1 MRILRNRKT
10 LAGLILLAV
19 FVFLAV
25 FGPTLAPYPALQIA
39 GKPWLGP
46 SSAHWFGTTQEGYD
60 VWSQFLSGDRAILV
74 VSFLSGVIA
83 TVLSVIIG
91 VAAGYFGG
99 LADNFLSMLAN
110 IFLVLPALPFLIV
123 INSYLPAGGKSSTA
137 LMAGIISLTGWA
149 WGARVLRSQ
158 TLSLRKRDFVDAAG
172 IVGERSWRII
182 TFEIVPNLVPVVAS
196 SFLFTTLYAM
206 GTYVA
211 LTFVGAVDVNTPW
224 SWGSMLFW
232 AQGDQAAA
240 SGAWVWFAAPGVAVA
255 LLGTSLALLNFG
267 IDEFINPRLK
277 AAGLTRR
284 GLRAA
289 GVTRR
294 STLGLTPVLRPTAA
308 VVVTSPAEI
317 IEETV

>member
-10 LAGLILLAV
+10 LAGLILLGV

-39 GKPWLGP
+39 GKPWQGP

-60 VWSQFLSGDRAILV
+60 VWSQFLNGDRAILI

-83 TVLSVIIG
+83 TVLSVVIG

-172 IVGERSWRII
+172 IIGERSWRII
-182 TFEIVPNLVPVVAS
+182 AFEVVPNLVPVVAA

-240 SGAWVWFAAPGVAVA
+240 SGAWLWFAAPGVAVA

-284 GLRAA
+284 GLREA
-289 GVTRR
+289 GVNRR
-294 STLGLTPVLRPTAA
+294 STLGLTPVLRPTTPIA
-308 VVVTSPAEI
+308 PADL